1 MTCVS
6 NSSVLIALSA
16 VGLLGLLRER
26 YPEGI
31 VIPTA
36 VWREVVEEGGDR
48 LGTREAATAAWITTR
63 QAPSEQRLVQLLRME
78 LDAGEAE
85 AIALAHELSAMV
97 VLPDERDARGVAQR
111 LGMEVLGTVGFLV
124 WAKKTAKIASLN
136 EVREAL
142 DNQARFRLSRAL
154 WERAL
159 REVGESS

>member
-1 MTCVS
+1 MTRVS

-16 VGLLGLLRER
+16 VGLPGLLREG

-48 LGTREAATAAWITTR
+48 LGTREVATAAWITR
-63 QAPSEQRLVQLLRME
+63 QAPSDQWLVQLLRKE

-97 VLPDERDARGVAQR
+97 VLLDEKVKKVAAPPLQR
-111 LGMEVLGTVGFLV
+111 PLPPPMRIV
-124 WAKKTAKIASLN
+124 K
-136 EVREAL
+136 
-142 DNQARFRLSRAL
+142 
-154 WERAL
+154 
-159 REVGESS
+159 